1 MLQLMKRDSIAVSSF
16 LGDRRHDFT
25 NGFVILVA
33 IIVVISVSGCSDPYE
48 KCMKNEKR
56 RNAYL
61 GEEEYLQQSS
71 VTCMAKVREAR

>member
-1 MLQLMKRDSIAVSSF
+1 MLQLMKRYSIAVSSF
-16 LGDRRHDFT
+16 LGDRRNDFT
-25 NGFVILVA
+25 KGFVILVA

-61 GEEEYLQQSS
+61 GEEEYLQQSA